1 MSMLKDL
8 VVKARANA
16 SKFAIGASMVATTAL
31 TTAVPTLAAESGG
44 TSVIDTTLKSA
55 ITTGANNLL
64 ATVSDVVAVTVPV
77 TITAVGI
84 VIGCRFALKQLKSV
98 LSTAS

>member
-1 MSMLKDL
+1 MSKLKDL
-8 VVKARANA
+8 AIMARTHA
-16 SKFAIGASMVATTAL
+16 SKVAVGASVVASTAL
-31 TTAVPTLAAESGG
+31 TTAVPALAADGG
-44 TSVIDTTLKSA
+44 TSVIDATLKSA

-64 ATVSDVVAVTVPV
+64 ATVSDVVAITVPV

-98 LSTAS
+98 LSAAS

>member
-1 MSMLKDL
+1 MSKLKDL
-8 VVKARANA
+8 AFKACAHA
-16 SKFAIGASMVATTAL
+16 SKVAVGASVVATTAL
-31 TTAVPTLAAESGG
+31 TTAAPAFAADAG